1 MDTEELIRR
10 CKSISLEEAEGNKFS
25 FKGRV
30 KEKGAQIAAECL
42 VGKVLHTRSINTEGL
57 RTALNQVWQ
66 AKKEVKIENL
76 GDNIFIFKFGNEVDK
91 KRILAGGPW
100 HFNQSL
106 IVLKEPNGIGEITA
120 QSFTHVSF
128 WVQLKNVPI
137 MCMEEEICTG
147 IGELVGKVEEVDT
160 DKAGDCMG
168 QIIRMRIWVD
178 ITQPLKKIL
187 FIETEEGRKIPV
199 AVEYEKLPDFCYC
212 CGCLGH
218 SYNECPKYK
227 GQPKKDLDYGPWL
240 KAMNWG
246 DIAKQNRFKDRWMPR
261 MNKENGEEIQKEGK
275 QLTSPWKHTQS
286 LLNEPESQNRNSA
299 EPNQKK
305 PDEENQHR
313 LDNLN
318 PIGAEHLM
326 KDGETLKT
334 GKSSNQTPESTAGK
348 EKGFGDG
355 KIKAGKFGEKQ
366 KEGKQGNEGNLQE
379 KKEKAGNVIKNETM
393 AIGKELG
400 QTLA

>member
-168 QIIRMRIWVD
+168 QIIRMRI
-178 ITQPLKKIL
+178 
-187 FIETEEGRKIPV
+187 
-199 AVEYEKLPDFCYC
+199 
-212 CGCLGH
+212 
-218 SYNECPKYK
+218 
-227 GQPKKDLDYGPWL
+227 
-240 KAMNWG
+240 
-246 DIAKQNRFKDRWMPR
+246 
-261 MNKENGEEIQKEGK
+261 
-275 QLTSPWKHTQS
+275 
-286 LLNEPESQNRNSA
+286 
-299 EPNQKK
+299 
-305 PDEENQHR
+305 
-313 LDNLN
+313 
-318 PIGAEHLM
+318 
-326 KDGETLKT
+326 
-334 GKSSNQTPESTAGK
+334 
-348 EKGFGDG
+348 
-355 KIKAGKFGEKQ
+355 
-366 KEGKQGNEGNLQE
+366 
-379 KKEKAGNVIKNETM
+379 
-393 AIGKELG
+393 
-400 QTLA
+400 

>member
-246 DIAKQNRFKDRWMPR
+246 DRAKQNRFKDRWMPR
-261 MNKENGEEIQKEGK
+261 MNKENGEEIQK
-275 QLTSPWKHTQS
+275 
-286 LLNEPESQNRNSA
+286 
-299 EPNQKK
+299 
-305 PDEENQHR
+305 
-313 LDNLN
+313 
-318 PIGAEHLM
+318 
-326 KDGETLKT
+326 
-334 GKSSNQTPESTAGK
+334 
-348 EKGFGDG
+348 
-355 KIKAGKFGEKQ
+355 
-366 KEGKQGNEGNLQE
+366 
-379 KKEKAGNVIKNETM
+379 
-393 AIGKELG
+393 
-400 QTLA
+400 